1 MTSSPAPAA
10 VSITVAHTADVD
22 PSVIRAARAVIDLA
36 FAGEF
41 EDDDWDHALGG
52 VHAVA
57 WADGVVVG
65 HASVVQRQVLYD
77 GLARRVGYVE
87 GVGVHPD
94 HQGRG
99 IGGRLMA
106 PIEHVIRRAYDFGAL
121 GATDAGMPMYRARG
135 WRPWLGTLGALTPD
149 GPIETPEEVGP
160 VHVLPAAIDPDVTSR
175 LVCDYREGDL
185 W

>member
-1 MTSSPAPAA
+1 MTSAPSTDA
-10 VSITVAHTADVD
+10 VSITVAHTADIGAD
-22 PSVIRAARAVIDLA
+22 VIREARAVIDLA
-36 FAGEF
+36 FAGDF

-57 WADGVVVG
+57 WADGAVVG
-65 HASVVQRQVLYD
+65 HASVVQRQVVYD
-77 GLARRVGYVE
+77 GVARRVGYVE

-99 IGGRLMA
+99 IGGRLMD
-106 PIEHVIRRAYDFGAL
+106 PIERVIRQAYDFGAL
-121 GATDAGMPMYRARG
+121 GATDAGMPVYRSHG
-135 WRPWLGTLGALTPD
+135 WVPWVGTLGALTPD
-149 GPIETPEEVGP
+149 GPVETPEEVGF
-160 VHVLPAAIDPDVTSR
+160 VLVLPAAISPDVTTR